1 MMNNTLIEKA
11 YATAKQQY
19 ADWGVDVDS
28 ALTRLRQVAISLHCW
43 QGDDVGGFE
52 NPEAGLS
59 GGILAT
65 GNYPGRAR
73 TADELRADAVKAMSL
88 MPGKHRFSV
97 HAIYLEPGASR
108 VDRDRIET
116 KHFARWIDWAADLGI
131 GLDFNSTFFSH
142 PKAADGFT
150 LCHRDEGIRKF
161 WVDHGIACRKIG
173 ADIGRRLNNP
183 CIHNIWIPDGMKD
196 LTVDRKGPRERLIRS
211 LDEIMAAPVDR
222 KLIRD
227 AVECKLF
234 GIGSE
239 TFVPGSHE
247 FYMGYALKNKV
258 LLTLDA
264 GHFHP
269 TETLTDKISACLC
282 FVDELLLHV
291 SRGIRWDSDHVVIL
305 NDDLKA
311 IAEELIRGNYLPRV
325 HIGLDFFDASINRL
339 AAWTIGVRSM
349 LKALLAALLEPI
361 QKLRDAENAGDYT
374 SRLAMLE
381 EIKTL
386 PLGAVWDHYCQTM
399 NVPVGMDWLDEV
411 KQYEKNVLS
420 KRC

>member
-1 MMNNTLIEKA
+1 MMNHTTIEKA
-11 YATAKQQY
+11 YETAKQQY
-19 ADWGVDVDS
+19 AAWGVDTES
-28 ALTRLRQVAISLHCW
+28 ALTKLRQIAISLHCW

-88 MPGKHRFSV
+88 MPGKHRFSI
-97 HAIYLEPGASR
+97 HAIYLEPGAAR

-116 KHFARWIDWAADLGI
+116 KHFARWIDWAAELGI

-150 LCHRDEGIRKF
+150 LCHRDEAIRKF
-161 WVDHGIACRKIG
+161 WVDHGVACRKIG

-183 CIHNIWIPDGMKD
+183 CTHNIWIPDGMKD
-196 LTVDRKGPRERLIRS
+196 LTVDRKGPRERLVRS

-222 KLIRD
+222 KFNRD
-227 AVECKLF
+227 SVESKLF

-239 TFVPGSHE
+239 TYVPGSHE
-247 FYMGYALKNKV
+247 FYLGYALKNKM

-311 IAEELIRGNYLPRV
+311 IAEELIRGDYLHRV

-339 AAWTIGVRSM
+339 AAWIIGVRAM

-361 QKLRDAENAGDYT
+361 QKLRDAENSGDYT

-386 PLGAVWDHYCQTM
+386 PLGAVWDHYCETM
-399 NVPVGMDWLDEV
+399 NVPVGRAWLDEV
-411 KQYEKNVLS
+411 KKYEKDALA
-420 KRC
+420 KRG